1 MAVLPSPLGDCACG
15 PHLLL
20 ALGPGGQM
28 KLVLRAAEPPPSETQ
43 GYNEPLGGRGRNFHA
58 LYRTDGF
65 VLFTDQESV
74 AFCNSLVQ

>member
-1 MAVLPSPLGDCACG
+1 
-15 PHLLL
+15 
-20 ALGPGGQM
+20 M

-43 GYNEPLGGRGRNFHA
+43 GYNEPLGGPGRNFHA
-58 LYRTDGF
+58 LHSTDGF